1 MMINELKEGF
11 VESDGSVL
19 HYNSYGQGIPL
30 IMLHGNMQNASY
42 FDKQVIFFKNKFRV
56 ITIDSPGHGKST
68 FSIKRLSIEVM
79 ADHIV
84 HVLKELDIDHFI
96 LLGFSDGANIALKIA
111 QKIPERFLALVL
123 IGANL
128 SPEGLKSYIRIPIKI
143 AYATLGWVRF
153 VPLLDRVAQRL
164 SLIVNDPNFDK
175 IMVKEITV
183 QTLLLAGEYD
193 FIKESHLHEIED
205 IIPNAELVI
214 IKGSGHL
221 LPTEKSEEINQLIL
235 EFINNIIS

>member
-1 MMINELKEGF
+1 MMTNELKEGF
-11 VESDGSVL
+11 IESYGTVL

-30 IMLHGNMQNASY
+30 IMLHGSMQDASY

-68 FSIKRLSIEVM
+68 FSIKRLSIEDM

-84 HVLKELDIDHFI
+84 HVLKELNIDHFI

-128 SPEGLKSYIRIPIKI
+128 SPEGLKAYILIPIKI
-143 AYATLGWVRF
+143 AYAVLGLLRF
-153 VPLLDRVAQRL
+153 VPLLDRVA
-164 SLIVNDPNFDK
+164 
-175 IMVKEITV
+175 
-183 QTLLLAGEYD
+183 
-193 FIKESHLHEIED
+193 
-205 IIPNAELVI
+205 
-214 IKGSGHL
+214 
-221 LPTEKSEEINQLIL
+221 
-235 EFINNIIS
+235 